1 MQSKFL
7 MTFFGPEEMFL
18 SMCCLLFFTDRGSAA
33 PCFQAVA
40 MASVLSVPS
49 AEASVA
55 GVVLDLL
62 APTYPCHLVLLW
74 LSNMAYLR
82 LHLIKLLWV
91 VPSPRTSQGSSWH
104 RDSLLSW
111 NMVVIITVAHQ

>member
-7 MTFFGPEEMFL
+7 TTFLAWRKCSCPCVVFCSLLTVALLPHASRLWPWPLCFL
-18 SMCCLLFFTDRGSAA
+18 YPLLKHLWLEWF
-33 PCFQAVA
+33 
-40 MASVLSVPS
+40 
-49 AEASVA
+49 
-55 GVVLDLL
+55 LDLL
-62 APTYPCHLVLLW
+62 APAYPCHLVLLW